1 MPAATLVSIHS
12 PRTGNWD
19 IEQRRRWGERQR
31 QRWRQ
36 RRRVQAG
43 DRETGDW
50 VLFNLW
56 PHPASSL
63 SSLNECTVMEKR
75 EKQNTG
81 MEERKNGR
89 KESVFEPIH
98 SEETGPL
105 ISPTDKKT
113 RARERG
119 EDFSKPKRMSGIK
132 LTSFSWQNFRSS
144 LSCPVSDSDN
154 ISPA

>member
-1 MPAATLVSIHS
+1 MPAATLVSLHS
-12 PRTGNWD
+12 SRTGNWG

-36 RRRVQAG
+36 RRRERAG

-50 VLFNLW
+50 VLFHLY
-56 PHPASSL
+56 PTLPAVYQVL
-63 SSLNECTVMEKR
+63 MNVQWWRNGKNKTQEW
-75 EKQNTG
+75 
-81 MEERKNGR
+81 KNGR

-119 EDFSKPKRMSGIK
+119 EDFSKPKRMSGIN

-144 LSCPVSDSDN
+144 LSCPASDSDN
-154 ISPA
+154 ISSA

>member
-1 MPAATLVSIHS
+1 MPATTLVSTHG

-19 IEQRRRWGERQR
+19 IEQRERWRERQR

-36 RRRVQAG
+36 RQRDRTG

-50 VLFNLW
+50 ALFIFYPSLPAVYQVLMDVQWWRNGENKTQEW
-56 PHPASSL
+56 
-63 SSLNECTVMEKR
+63 
-75 EKQNTG
+75 
-81 MEERKNGR
+81 KNGR

-119 EDFSKPKRMSGIK
+119 EDFSKSKRMSGIK

-144 LSCPVSDSDN
+144 LSCLVSDSDN